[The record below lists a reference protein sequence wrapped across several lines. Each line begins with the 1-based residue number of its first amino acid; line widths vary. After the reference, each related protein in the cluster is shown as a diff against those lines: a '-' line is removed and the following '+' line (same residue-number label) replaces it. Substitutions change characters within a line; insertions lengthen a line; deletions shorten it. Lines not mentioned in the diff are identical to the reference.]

1 MKTLSCF
8 VIGTIGVILLSLAYA
23 LGYTIGSRSGAWSE
37 GTDHLW
43 SYLYR
48 LDLTRKKARA
58 ALAQWD
64 DGNLSD
70 VRQTL
75 TDIAQLGEDN
85 YP

>member
-1 MKTLSCF
+1 MTVVSYF
-8 VIGTIGVILLSLAYA
+8 IVGTIVIVLFPLVYA

-37 GTDHLW
+37 QTDQLW
-43 SYLYR
+43 SYVFR
-48 LDLTRKKARA
+48 LDSTRKKARA